1 MLFACRSLALQRPV
15 RSGATIIAGAA
26 AWRHDSRPRAPW
38 CALRGTAQVRQAL
51 HRESG
56 TEDDRAERQHRCDPP
71 PPSQRQRSDGRLGRP
86 AAEAGAMREF
96 DACTDTPADRT
107 LHLRQQHRRRA
118 AQFRISSRRGRRT
131 TVVRRAQT
139 VPGRVPRTEADQPT
153 QHPSMRAI
161 DAPVGERAYRR
172 CTPAVGRAVPM
183 VLPRA
188 GAAKARAGDAAGP
201 SDAICS
207 CLRRQSGGFED
218 GHGGGIRAHGVE
230 FPILFEQNLCHSLM
244 WVISIGTNEIQRS
257 LIARRGLGLPR

>member
-15 RSGATIIAGAA
+15 RSSATIIAGAA

-51 HRESG
+51 HREAG

-153 QHPSMRAI
+153 QHPTMRAI
-161 DAPVGERAYRR
+161 DAPVGERANRQCRR
-172 CTPAVGRAVPM
+172 AVGRAVPM
-183 VLPRA
+183 VLPS
-188 GAAKARAGDAAGP
+188 AAKARANDA
-201 SDAICS
+201 
-207 CLRRQSGGFED
+207 SGSGERC
-218 GHGGGIRAHGVE
+218 IRTQRCH
-230 FPILFEQNLCHSLM
+230 LFVPAPAK
-244 WVISIGTNEIQRS
+244 WRF
-257 LIARRGLGLPR
+257 